1 MCAGAVD
8 ADAVDVCA
16 GAVDAGAVDVCAGA
30 VESSGQLATLVSGH
44 ESLVRKLH
52 AECCRLVDQL
62 EQLSAKYQ
70 YVSSSPTLHWH
81 RLLLLLLLLMM
92 KHRH

>member
-8 ADAVDVCA
+8 A

-70 YVSSSPTLHWH
+70 YVSSSSTLHWH
-81 RLLLLLLLLMM
+81 RLLLLMMM